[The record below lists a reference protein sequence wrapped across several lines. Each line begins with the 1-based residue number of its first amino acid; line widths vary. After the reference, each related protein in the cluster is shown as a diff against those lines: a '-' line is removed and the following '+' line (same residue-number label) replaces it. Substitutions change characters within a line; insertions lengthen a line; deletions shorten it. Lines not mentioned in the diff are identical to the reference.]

1 MKFNKIVICQLQRRK
16 HVNKYR
22 FIVKLNN
29 SLMHVAGL
37 ITIIIVLVCIYFS
50 SMLTLHVETQNRT
63 VEQLITISATI
74 WIGLHPNKQFN

>member
-1 MKFNKIVICQLQRRK
+1 MICQLSHHK

-29 SLMHVAGL
+29 SVMHIARL
-37 ITIIIVLVCIYFS
+37 ITNIIIVVFIYFC
-50 SMLTLHVETQNRT
+50 SMLTLRLQRITQNRT
-63 VEQLITISATI
+63 VEQLITTSATI